1 MLSALYRTIE
11 SEEKVGVGETQGS
24 VGDTKTK
31 KERGGGE
38 EGRCLGGE
46 EEIGS
51 LIKN

>member
-31 KERGGGE
+31 KERGGGG
-38 EGRCLGGE
+38 GRGAVLVGRR
-46 EEIGS
+46 
-51 LIKN
+51 K